1 MLPLIHFNPFKWR
14 MLIRFDYIIFNP
26 NRHGPVEGFSQR
38 MLGRDA
44 PDSAGDAGCSGRILL
59 LSHGII
65 RVGSGCAGR
74 IAGGGGGRGERRWR
88 RWRRRRPWR
97 RFLSTACPWRGATCS
112 ARDVIYSADLTC
124 D

>member
-1 MLPLIHFNPFKWR
+1 MGGKGRGVLPLIHLNPFKWR

-74 IAGGGGGRGERRWR
+74 IAGGGGEGGESVGGVGGVGGVHGVVFSRRLA
-88 RWRRRRPWR
+88 PGVEQ
-97 RFLSTACPWRGATCS
+97 L
-112 ARDVIYSADLTC
+112 ARLET
-124 D
+124 

>member
-1 MLPLIHFNPFKWR
+1 MLPLIHLNPFKWR

-74 IAGGGGGRGERRWR
+74 IAGGGGREGRASVASVASAASMASFSLDGLPLAWSNLLGSRR
-88 RWRRRRPWR
+88 
-97 RFLSTACPWRGATCS
+97 
-112 ARDVIYSADLTC
+112 DLFS
-124 D
+124 